1 MERQDLEEM
10 VRKEIVRVYEKEEGA
25 EMGEMDGKER
35 NEGGEGRT
43 ETLEPPMSRTRSQRK
58 KDKETR
64 KRCLDETDNDMRALV
79 AEFNANVGPNEKK
92 ASSTIKVPEK
102 AKLSGVWT
110 KGTFVSWCC
119 SHAFSHEMNCMFAW
133 CTKCYEE
140 METNGGGGRHANGG
154 RQRRIRVKDST
165 TKV

>member
-1 MERQDLEEM
+1 MYD
-10 VRKEIVRVYEKEEGA
+10 KEEGA

-79 AEFNANVGPNEKK
+79 AEFSANVGPNEKK
-92 ASSTIKVPEK
+92 IISTNKVLEGATSSR
-102 AKLSGVWT
+102 VWT
-110 KGTFVSWCC
+110 KGTFV
-119 SHAFSHEMNCMFAW
+119 
-133 CTKCYEE
+133 
-140 METNGGGGRHANGG
+140 
-154 RQRRIRVKDST
+154 
-165 TKV
+165 